1 MKLNNI
7 LKIDETIKERFK
19 RLEFLSAWGKV
30 NTLSFYVDSITINR
44 VNHYLSENEWENVTI
59 DAANQLSAEVLNKNR
74 EIFSLWNQ
82 YASDAREF
90 VKNELIGSVSLNFS
104 KDIVDCIRWDIIHLV
119 LYSQYRFSLN
129 IDIIPFY
136 EKMFLIYESGH
147 FPCGWVD
154 GKYPDGNF
162 IVV

>member
-7 LKIDETIKERFK
+7 LKIDETIKEKFK
-19 RLEFLSAWGKV
+19 RLEFLSAWGEV
-30 NTLSFYVDSITINR
+30 NTLSFYVDSITINM
-44 VNHYLSENEWENVTI
+44 VDHYLSGNKWENVTI
-59 DAANQLSAEVLNKNR
+59 DAANQLSVEVLNKNK

-82 YASDAREF
+82 YASDARGF
-90 VKNELIGSVSLNFS
+90 ARNELIESISLNFS

-119 LYSQYRFSLN
+119 LYYHYRLLLN
-129 IDIIPFY
+129 IDVIPFY
-136 EKMFLIYESGH
+136 EKMFLIYEDGH

-154 GKYPDGNF
+154 GEYPNGNF